1 MASLKRHVVDGK
13 KRTETITLLQGC
25 LADLIDLAL
34 QGKQA
39 HWNVVG
45 PNFRSMHLQLDE
57 IIALARDASDA
68 VAERIVTLGDPAEG
82 RASYVAE
89 TTRLDAYPKGLQS
102 VSDTVSLVADRLMKV
117 IAGLRE
123 AIDAVGDLD
132 PVSQDLLIAQ
142 AGGLEKYL
150 WMVQAQE
157 G

>member
-1 MASLKRHVVDGK
+1 MSALKRRVIDGDA
-13 KRTETITLLQGC
+13 RTKTIAALQAC

-45 PNFRSMHLQLDE
+45 PNFKAVHEQLDE
-57 IIALARDASDA
+57 VIETARAASDA
-68 VAERIVTLGDPAEG
+68 VAERIVTLAEPADG
-82 RASYVAE
+82 LVATVAE
-89 TTRLDAYPKGLQS
+89 KSRLAPFPRGLNS
-102 VSDTVSLVADRLMKV
+102 VPETVTLTADRLQTT

-123 AIDAVGDLD
+123 SITATGDTD
-132 PVSQDLLIAQ
+132 PVSEDLLIGQSAE
-142 AGGLEKYL
+142 LEKHL